1 MGPLQLLQHIGT
13 FVQVTTRQGE
23 CEIAVHPALDAQV
36 QPAME
41 VQAGEGSDCDNEIIH
56 KRPDNEKT
64 ATVRLF
70 FWCGLSVLRLNES
83 NFLRGLP

>member
-1 MGPLQLLQHIGT
+1 
-13 FVQVTTRQGE
+13 
-23 CEIAVHPALDAQV
+23 
-36 QPAME
+36 ME

-56 KRPDNEKT
+56 KRPDDEKT

-83 NFLRGLP
+83 NFLPGTGLEYLNDRVARSGGTKDLGFPVSSVFGPRLF